1 MIHTFFLW
9 LVIFI
14 IGFLI
19 GDRLKTK
26 GRPLWMTNDQLDKP
40 AIIILHD
47 DLADDHEFIA
57 ALYSLA
63 RQHFEENKAA

>member
-26 GRPLWMTNDQLDKP
+26 AVLCG
-40 AIIILHD
+40 
-47 DLADDHEFIA
+47 
-57 ALYSLA
+57 
-63 RQHFEENKAA
+63 